1 MTFRKI
7 LLIFVLAA
15 SSLISVEAQVVD
27 YGQANGVCSFES
39 GTDGFK
45 ASKHSKLSICDTHSK
60 LGSKSLHWKWCKS
73 GAYIKLNEPVPYLPE
88 NPNPKETSVSSFVFW
103 IYSPEVLSGSLRFSF
118 LKDGR
123 ECCHFDYQL
132 GFKGWRGAWVA
143 FDRDMEG
150 KPEIGMN
157 EVRITASKDLKKG
170 SLFFDGIIT
179 ASFQD
184 VRYHTADWQ
193 ARFINKETTN
203 FWLTLNQFWDNQFDI
218 PETNKVVTSE
228 EKADFKAIQDRFIEL
243 VTDGVK
249 PLGVDEIRRIYDSYS
264 ISFNSDGTINGKP
277 IWFIRYGETY
287 LNQGIPDAMKSFT
300 AAGQT
305 LRQLNDFML
314 KVAVSYMHETDLTVK
329 DEIAKIYVNLT
340 RHVLDQGFAAGSGQG
355 TLHHLGYSM
364 RNFYTGPVI
373 MKEVLK
379 EAGLDS
385 QMQRAMEW
393 FCGLGEVKT
402 APKQLGM
409 DIDAFNTSLMGR
421 FASVIMLEDSPY
433 KLVYMKALSRWVDNG
448 FKYTEGTNPAFK
460 RDGTVVHHRK
470 CYPEYAVGGFK
481 GSINAIWMLAKT
493 AFAVSQ
499 ESHEIQKEALLTMRF
514 FSQLKS
520 FPLAMSGRHPDG
532 TRSFIPSQ
540 FALLADAGSPDGSQ
554 AIDQELAMAYLRING
569 DIGKWS
575 QKFINAGYSAE
586 KSPTGGKVLPYNC
599 SLSYRQEDWLVTF
612 AGHSRYLWAAETYQ
626 RENHYGRYLTH
637 GSMQLMT
644 GKDSFESGYQLYGWD
659 WCHIPGTT
667 AAAIPMEKMKANVLN
682 VDEFSGYEEMLLSD
696 EWFAGG
702 VSFGKEAAMYSM
714 KLHEHDK
721 YNGSL
726 RADKSFFAFDDR
738 IVCIGSDLQNNLE
751 GSELHTTLFQNSLPD
766 STYSTIVN
774 GKSHHEMSFS
784 TLLND
789 HENVIVDRLGNA
801 YFTEGA
807 KVRIERSMQNSLH
820 EETDAPTQGYFEK
833 AYIEH
838 GSECSSELP
847 GCDPDYEYMVVVK
860 ADQQQ
865 IEQYAQNKPYSV
877 LKADKTAHIVKD
889 NATGI
894 VGCAAFQTTSVDEII
909 AEVSPSVMMY
919 RAENDMLEMS
929 VSNPDLSLYQGESD
943 EIFDADGKRI
953 ERSVYGR
960 KWINNPAGETFVNI
974 VLNGEWEISDK
985 NNNKI
990 SVRFENERTMINF
1003 VCFESDAMHVK
1014 LRRKSL

>member
-1 MTFRKI
+1 MTIKNI
-7 LLIFVLAA
+7 LISFVLVA
-15 SSLISVEAQVVD
+15 SSLFSLEAQVVD
-27 YGQANGVCSFES
+27 YGLDNGVYSFES
-39 GTDGFK
+39 GTEGFVP
-45 ASKHSKLSICDTHSK
+45 SKHSQLSICGNHSK
-60 LGSKSLHWKWCKS
+60 LGSKSLFWEWNKAGS
-73 GAYIKLNEPVPYLPE
+73 YIKLSKPITYLPE

-103 IYSPEVLSGSLRFSF
+103 IYSPDVLTGSLRFSF
-118 LKDGR
+118 LKDGK

-150 KPEIGMN
+150 TPVVGMD
-157 EVRITASKDLKKG
+157 EVRITTSKDLKKG
-170 SLFFDGIIT
+170 KLLFDGIIT

-193 ARFINKETTN
+193 ARFINKQTTN

-218 PETNKVVTSE
+218 PEPNRIITDKEKV
-228 EKADFKAIQDRFIEL
+228 DFKTIEDRFVTL

-249 PLGVDEIRRIYDSYS
+249 PLSIEEIRRIYDSYS
-264 ISFNSDGTINGKP
+264 IRTNSDGTIKGKP

-314 KVAVSYMHETDLTVK
+314 KVAVSYMQEIDPAIK
-329 DEIAKIYVNLT
+329 DEIAKIYVTLT
-340 RHVLDQGFAAGSGQG
+340 RHLLDQGFAAGSGQG

-373 MKEVLK
+373 MKDVLEK
-379 EAGLDS
+379 AGLAH

-393 FCGLGEVKT
+393 FCGAGEVKT
-402 APKQLGM
+402 APEQLGM

-421 FASVIMLEDSPY
+421 FAAVIMLEDSPY

-481 GSINAIWMLAKT
+481 GSINAIWMLSRT
-493 AFAVSQ
+493 AFAVSE
-499 ESHEIQKEALLTMRF
+499 ESHQIQKEALLTMRF

-532 TRSFIPSQ
+532 TRSFIVNQ
-540 FALLADAGSPDGSQ
+540 YALLADAGSPDGNQ
-554 AIDQELAMAYLRING
+554 AIDKELAEAYLRING
-569 DIGKWS
+569 TEGKWA
-575 QKFINAGYSAE
+575 QKFSKAGFVAE
-586 KSPTGGKVLPYNC
+586 AAPVGGKNLAYNC
-599 SLSYRQEDWLVTF
+599 SLSYRQDQWLITF

-644 GKDSFESGYQLYGWD
+644 GKDSFESGFQLNGWD
-659 WCHIPGTT
+659 WSHIPGTT
-667 AAAIPMEKMKANVLN
+667 AAAIPLELMKANVLN

-702 VSFGKEAAMYSM
+702 VSFGDNAAIYSM

-726 RADKSFFAFDDR
+726 RARKSYFTFENR
-738 IVCIGSDLQNNLE
+738 IICIGDGLE
-751 GSELHTTLFQNSLPD
+751 NKLENSELHTTLFQNAIDAESSSDPQIYNSENCVLTD
-766 STYSTIVN
+766 KFGNTYFI
-774 GKSHHEMSFS
+774 KAA
-784 TLLND
+784 
-789 HENVIVDRLGNA
+789 NVVLTKGL
-801 YFTEGA
+801 
-807 KVRIERSMQNSLH
+807 QNSYH
-820 EETDAPTQGYFEK
+820 EETDAPTEGYFET
-833 AYIEH
+833 AYINH
-838 GSECSSELP
+838 GTQCENGS
-847 GCDPDYEYMVVVK
+847 YEYMVVVNTSDNEK
-860 ADQQQ
+860 VKCSNN
-865 IEQYAQNKPYSV
+865 ELYSV
-877 LKADKTAHIVKD
+877 LRADQSAHIVKD
-889 NATGI
+889 HKTSLTSC
-894 VGCAAFQTTSVDEII
+894 VAFEKTAIDETILSLSPALLIYSQTDDKLNLSI
-909 AEVSPSVMMY
+909 
-919 RAENDMLEMS
+919 
-929 VSNPDLSLYQGESD
+929 SNPDLALYEGEAD
-943 EIFDADGKRI
+943 EIYDSYGNRK

-960 KWINNPAGETFVNI
+960 KWINNPSAEVSVDI
-974 VLNGEWEISDK
+974 VLAGRWDIDDKGNTKVSLEISGDTTLLHITT
-985 NNNKI
+985 NECRTEAI
-990 SVRFENERTMINF
+990 SL
-1003 VCFESDAMHVK
+1003 K
-1014 LRRKSL
+1014 RR